1 MKKIFRS
8 LLLGIVLVGFSRTA
22 CAEIALKEY
31 ERVGNELGQA
41 MQLYRN
47 LAKANIVLDKALPRR
62 DPLRALIDSEGN
74 PVADADLYDGPVL
87 QGIVRS
93 NGFTRA
99 LIEDQFYSEGDAFG
113 SYKVQKI
120 RDDGVELEQGGS
132 VLFVPLYRDSQEKR
146 GNIV

>member
-8 LLLGIVLVGFSRTA
+8 LLLGIALVGFSRTV

-31 ERVGNELGQA
+31 ERVGNELGRA

-47 LAKANIVLDKALPRR
+47 LARANIVLDKVLPRR

-74 PVADADLYDGPVL
+74 PMSPAGLYDGPVL

-113 SYKVQKI
+113 PYQVQKI

-146 GNIV
+146 GSIV

>member
-1 MKKIFRS
+1 MKKIISTS
-8 LLLGIVLVGFSRTA
+8 LTILLISASFA
-22 CAEIALKEY
+22 HAEIALKEY
-31 ERVGNELGQA
+31 ERVENKLGRA
-41 MQLYRN
+41 AQLFRN
-47 LAKANIVLDKALPRR
+47 LAKVDIALDKALPRR

-74 PVADADLYDGPVL
+74 PVAGADLYDGPVL

-113 SYKVQKI
+113 PYKVQKI
-120 RDDGVELEQGGS
+120 GDDGVKLEQDGS

-146 GNIV
+146 GSIV